1 MSKKN
6 RENAYKRQVN
16 KKREYQN
23 APDVDPLLVDEFA
36 PKPKVRVKPF
46 VKFK

>member
-6 RENAYKRQVN
+6 RENEYKRQVN

-23 APDVDPLLVDEFA
+23 APDVDPLLVAEFA
-36 PKPKVRVKPF
+36 PKPKVMVKPIG
-46 VKFK
+46 KK